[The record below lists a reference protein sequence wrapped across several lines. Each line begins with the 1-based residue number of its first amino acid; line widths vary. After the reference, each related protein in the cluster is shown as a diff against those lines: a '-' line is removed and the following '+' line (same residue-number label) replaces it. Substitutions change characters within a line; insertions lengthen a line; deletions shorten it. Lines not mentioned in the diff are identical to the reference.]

1 MKMRMENVL
10 AWRQKTSIN
19 HKTYL
24 FSEMERGVLTTLY
37 KVCAINNEEMR
48 IIGNCYQSYQI
59 PNYLILNEAYVYKFF
74 DH

>member
-1 MKMRMENVL
+1 
-10 AWRQKTSIN
+10 
-19 HKTYL
+19 
-24 FSEMERGVLTTLY
+24 MERGVLTTLY

-74 DH
+74 DHLAQTLLKPFERAFH